1 LLSVCILDQR
11 QDAAGLL
18 DAFAQYDAYILGV
31 DTYTLIFHNNSF
43 FKVIPLRRDRV
54 ALPSP
59 PQVKSR
65 YEAKVHSTGQS
76 RKEQICPFRS
86 FMTISEQM
94 YG

>member
-43 FKVIPLRRDRV
+43 F
-54 ALPSP
+54 
-59 PQVKSR
+59 
-65 YEAKVHSTGQS
+65 
-76 RKEQICPFRS
+76 
-86 FMTISEQM
+86 
-94 YG
+94 